1 MEFEIIGDD
10 SDTREGWVTD
20 EISESESVRGFH
32 SETMSVREIP
42 EQERFL
48 LEGLGYRK
56 TGEEGPYHRYEI
68 GEGGP
73 EKRYS

>member
-1 MEFEIIGDD
+1 
-10 SDTREGWVTD
+10 
-20 EISESESVRGFH
+20 
-32 SETMSVREIP
+32 MSVREIP

-68 GEGGP
+68 GEGGQ